1 MIRVLICDDEPLAR
15 NRLRR
20 MLEKIPATLCVG
32 EAENGEELLQQIPE
46 QRPDLILL
54 DIRMPGMD
62 GLQAAARLSESDNSP
77 AIIFCTA
84 YDEHAMAAFKVNA
97 IDYLLKPV
105 RQEDLEKALQKAA
118 RVNKAQLASVLRE
131 LGEEPESPGEGDKKV
146 REYISARSRRGIE
159 LIPVNDVR
167 YFLADQKYVT
177 VRHSQ
182 GETLLDE
189 TLKDLEEEFGS
200 RFVRIHRN
208 ALVALAWVEGL
219 EQRNNQ
225 AQLRLQGIEER
236 LTVSR
241 RHSSAIKRI
250 LQSL

>member
-15 NRLRR
+15 DRLRR
-20 MLEKIPATLCVG
+20 MLEKVPATLCVG
-32 EAENGEELLQQIPE
+32 EAENGQALLQQVP
-46 QRPDLILL
+46 QVHPDLILL

-62 GLQAAARLSESDNSP
+62 GLQVASRLSESDNPP
-77 AIIFCTA
+77 AIVFCTA
-84 YDEHAMAAFKVNA
+84 YDQHAIEAFKVNA
-97 IDYLLKPV
+97 MDYLLKPV
-105 RQEDLEKALQKAA
+105 RQEDLEAALNKAG
-118 RVNKAQLASVLRE
+118 RINKAQMNAVRE
-131 LGEEPESPGEGDKKV
+131 DSGDGSAEGNGE

-159 LIPVNDVR
+159 LIPVADVR

-189 TLKDLEEEFGS
+189 TLKDLETEFGD
-200 RFVRIHRN
+200 RFVRVHRN
-208 ALVALAWVEGL
+208 ALVAINYVEGM
-219 EQRNNQ
+219 EHKGSQY
-225 AQLRLQGIEER
+225 QLRLQGIDER

-241 RHSSAIKRI
+241 RHASAVKKL

>member
-15 NRLRR
+15 DRLRR
-20 MLEKIPATLCVG
+20 MLEKVPETVCVG
-32 EAENGEELLQQIPE
+32 EADNGEELLEQIP
-46 QRPDLILL
+46 QLRPDLILL

-62 GLQAAARLSESDNSP
+62 GLQAAARLSESDNPP

-84 YDEHAMAAFKVNA
+84 YDEHAIEAFKVNA

-105 RQEDLEKALQKAA
+105 RQEDLEKALQKAS
-118 RVNKAQLASVLRE
+118 RVNKAQLATVRRE
-131 LGEEPESPGEGDKKV
+131 LGEEVPESDDARKA

-159 LIPVNDVR
+159 LIPVGDVR

-189 TLKDLEEEFGS
+189 TLKDLEDEFGD
-200 RFVRIHRN
+200 RFVRVHRN
-208 ALVALAWVEGL
+208 ALVALAYVEGL

-225 AQLRLQGIEER
+225 HQLKLQGVDER
-236 LTVSR
+236 LIVSR
-241 RHSSAIKRI
+241 RHATAIKRM

>member
-15 NRLRR
+15 DRMRR

-32 EAENGEELLQQIPE
+32 EAENGQELLEMVPRVHPE
-46 QRPDLILL
+46 LILL

-62 GLQAAARLSESDNSP
+62 GLQAASRLSDGDNPP

-84 YDEHAMAAFKVNA
+84 YDEHAIEAFKVNA
-97 IDYLLKPV
+97 VDYLLKPV
-105 RQEDLEKALQKAA
+105 RQEDLEGALSKAS
-118 RVNKAQLASVLRE
+118 RINKAQMSAVRKE
-131 LGEEPESPGEGDKKV
+131 LGEEHDPDSSE

-159 LIPVNDVR
+159 LIPVADVR

-189 TLKDLEEEFGS
+189 TLKDLETEFGE
-200 RFVRIHRN
+200 RFFRIHRN
-208 ALVALAWVEGL
+208 ALVALDYVEGM
-219 EQRNNQ
+219 EHKGSQY
-225 AQLRLQGIEER
+225 QLRIQGIAER

-241 RHSSAIKRI
+241 RHASAVKKL
-250 LQSL
+250 LQRL

>member
-20 MLEKIPATLCVG
+20 MLEKIPETLCVG
-32 EAENGEELLQQIPE
+32 EAENGEELLQMIP
-46 QRPDLILL
+46 QQHPDLILL

-62 GLQAAARLSESDNSP
+62 GLEAARQLAESDNPP
-77 AIIFCTA
+77 AIVFCTA
-84 YDEHAMAAFKVNA
+84 YDDHAIAAFKVNA

-105 RQEDLEKALQKAA
+105 RQEDLEKSLQKAS
-118 RVNKAQLASVLRE
+118 RINKAQLAVVRKEQADPQQGDSD
-131 LGEEPESPGEGDKKV
+131 EPKI

-159 LIPVNDVR
+159 LIPVGDVR

-177 VRHSQ
+177 ARHSQ

-189 TLKDLEEEFGS
+189 TLKDLEDEFGD
-200 RFVRIHRN
+200 RFIRIHRN

-225 AQLRLQGIEER
+225 AQLRLQGVEER
-236 LTVSR
+236 LVVSR
-241 RHSSAIKRI
+241 RHSAAIKKL
-250 LQSL
+250 LQAL

>member
-15 NRLRR
+15 DRLRR
-20 MLEKIPATLCVG
+20 MLEKIPETVCVG
-32 EAENGEELLQQIPE
+32 EADNGEELLEQIP
-46 QRPDLILL
+46 QLRPDLILL

-62 GLQAAARLSESDNSP
+62 GLQAAARLSESDNPP
-77 AIIFCTA
+77 AIVFCTA
-84 YDEHAMAAFKVNA
+84 YDEHAIAAFRVNA

-105 RQEDLEKALQKAA
+105 RLEDLEKALHKAS
-118 RVNKAQLASVLRE
+118 RINKAQMAAVRRE
-131 LGEEPESPGEGDKKV
+131 MGDEVAEDQDGKKV

-159 LIPVNDVR
+159 LIPVGDVR

-189 TLKDLEEEFGS
+189 TLKDLEDEFGD
-200 RFVRIHRN
+200 RFIRVHRN
-208 ALVALAWVEGL
+208 ALVALAYVEGL

-225 AQLRLQGIEER
+225 HQLKLQGVDER

-241 RHSSAIKRI
+241 RHASAIKRI

>member
-15 NRLRR
+15 DRLRR

-32 EAENGEELLQQIPE
+32 EAENGEDLLRQVPDL
-46 QRPDLILL
+46 RPDLILL

-62 GLQAAARLSESDNSP
+62 GLKAASRLGESDNPP
-77 AIIFCTA
+77 ALVFCTA
-84 YDEHAMAAFKVNA
+84 YDEHAIAAFKVNA

-105 RQEDLEKALQKAA
+105 RQEDLEKALHKAS
-118 RVNKAQLASVLRE
+118 RINKAQLATVRKE
-131 LGEEPESPGEGDKKV
+131 LGDDSNDGPNGKKA

-159 LIPVNDVR
+159 LIPVADVR

-189 TLKDLEEEFGS
+189 TLKELEDEFGE
-200 RFVRIHRN
+200 RFVRVHRN
-208 ALVALAWVEGL
+208 ALVALAYVEGL
-219 EQRNNQ
+219 ETRNNQ
-225 AQLRLQGIEER
+225 QQLRVQGVPER

-241 RHSSAIKRI
+241 RHAASVKKL
-250 LQSL
+250 LQNL

>member
-15 NRLRR
+15 DRLRR
-20 MLEKIPATLCVG
+20 MLEKVPATLCVG
-32 EAENGEELLQQIPE
+32 EAEHGQELLEMVPQAH
-46 QRPDLILL
+46 PDLILL

-62 GLQAAARLSESDNSP
+62 GLQAASRLSDGDSPP

-84 YDEHAMAAFKVNA
+84 YDEHAIEAFKVNA
-97 IDYLLKPV
+97 VDYLMKPV
-105 RQEDLEKALQKAA
+105 RQEDLEAALNKAS
-118 RVNKAQLASVLRE
+118 RINKAQMNAVRRE
-131 LGEEPESPGEGDKKV
+131 LGEDTPAESGE

-159 LIPVNDVR
+159 LIPVADVR

-189 TLKDLEEEFGS
+189 TLKDLETEFGE
-200 RFVRIHRN
+200 RFLRIHRN
-208 ALVALAWVEGL
+208 ALVALNYIEGL
-219 EQRNNQ
+219 EHRGNQ
-225 AQLRLQGIEER
+225 YQLRIQGIEER

-241 RHSSAIKRI
+241 RHASAVKKL

>member
-15 NRLRR
+15 DRLRR
-20 MLEKIPATLCVG
+20 MLEKIPETLCVG
-32 EAENGEELLQQIPE
+32 EAENGEELLEQIP
-46 QRPDLILL
+46 QLRPDLILL

-62 GLQAAARLSESDNSP
+62 GLQAAARLSESDNPP

-84 YDEHAMAAFKVNA
+84 YDEHAIAAFKVNA

-105 RQEDLEKALQKAA
+105 RQEDLEKALQKAS
-118 RVNKAQLASVLRE
+118 RVNKAQLATVRRE
-131 LGEEPESPGEGDKKV
+131 LGETEGEGPNGKQV

-159 LIPVNDVR
+159 LIPVGDVR

-189 TLKDLEEEFGS
+189 TLKDLEDEFGD
-200 RFVRIHRN
+200 RFVRVHRN
-208 ALVALAWVEGL
+208 ALVALAYVEGL

-225 AQLRLQGIEER
+225 HQLKLQGVDER

-241 RHSSAIKRI
+241 RHATAIKRM
-250 LQSL
+250 LQNL

>member
-15 NRLRR
+15 DRMRR
-20 MLEKIPATLCVG
+20 MLEKIPATVCLG
-32 EAENGEELLQQIPE
+32 EAENGEELLE
-46 QRPDLILL
+46 QVPRLHPDLILL

-62 GLQAAARLSESDNSP
+62 GLKAASRLSESDNPP
-77 AIIFCTA
+77 AIVFCTA
-84 YDEHAMAAFKVNA
+84 YDEHAIAAFKVNA

-105 RQEDLEKALQKAA
+105 RQEDLEKALHKAA
-118 RVNKAQLASVLRE
+118 RVNKAQMAAVRRE
-131 LGEEPESPGEGDKKV
+131 MGEDTPVDADGKKE

-159 LIPVNDVR
+159 LIPVADVR

-189 TLKDLEEEFGS
+189 TLKELEDEFGD
-200 RFVRIHRN
+200 RFVRVHRN
-208 ALVALAWVEGL
+208 ALVALAYVEGL
-219 EQRNNQ
+219 EHRNNQ
-225 AQLRLQGIEER
+225 HQLRLQGVPER

-241 RHSSAIKRI
+241 RHASAIKK
-250 LQSL
+250 LLHSL

>member
-15 NRLRR
+15 DRLRR
-20 MLEKIPATLCVG
+20 MLEKIPETLCVG
-32 EAENGEELLQQIPE
+32 EAENGENLLELVPE
-46 QRPDLILL
+46 ARPDLILL

-62 GLQAAARLSESDNSP
+62 GLQAAARLAESDNPP
-77 AIIFCTA
+77 AIVFCTA
-84 YDEHAMAAFKVNA
+84 YDEHAIAAFKVNA

-105 RQEDLEKALQKAA
+105 RQDDLEKALQKAS
-118 RVNKAQLASVLRE
+118 RVNKAQLAVVRRE
-131 LGEEPESPGEGDKKV
+131 LGEPEADGQGKKA

-159 LIPVNDVR
+159 LIPVGDVR

-189 TLKDLEEEFGS
+189 TLKNLEDEFGD
-200 RFVRIHRN
+200 RFIRVHRN
-208 ALVALAWVEGL
+208 ALVALAYVEGM

-225 AQLRLQGIEER
+225 HQLRLQGVSER

-241 RHSSAIKRI
+241 RHASAIKRI
-250 LQSL
+250 LQNL

>member
-15 NRLRR
+15 DRLRR

-32 EAENGEELLQQIPE
+32 EAENGEDLLRQVPDL
-46 QRPDLILL
+46 RPDLILL

-62 GLQAAARLSESDNSP
+62 GLKAASRLGESDNPP
-77 AIIFCTA
+77 ALVFCTA
-84 YDEHAMAAFKVNA
+84 YDEHAIAAFKVNA

-105 RQEDLEKALQKAA
+105 RQEDLEKALHKAS
-118 RVNKAQLASVLRE
+118 RINKAQLATVRKE
-131 LGEEPESPGEGDKKV
+131 LGDDSNDDPNGKKA

-159 LIPVNDVR
+159 LIPVADVR

-189 TLKDLEEEFGS
+189 TLKELEDEFGE
-200 RFVRIHRN
+200 RFVRVHRN
-208 ALVALAWVEGL
+208 ALVALAYVEGL
-219 EQRNNQ
+219 ETRNNQ
-225 AQLRLQGIEER
+225 QQLRVQGVPER

-241 RHSSAIKRI
+241 RHAASVKKL
-250 LQSL
+250 LQNL

>member
-15 NRLRR
+15 DRLRR
-20 MLEKIPATLCVG
+20 MLEKVPATLCVG
-32 EAENGEELLQQIPE
+32 EAENGQELLEMVPQAH
-46 QRPDLILL
+46 PDLILL

-62 GLQAAARLSESDNSP
+62 GLQAASRLSDGENPP
-77 AIIFCTA
+77 AIVFCTA
-84 YDEHAMAAFKVNA
+84 YDEHAIEAFKVNA
-97 IDYLLKPV
+97 VDYLMKPV
-105 RQEDLEKALQKAA
+105 RLEDLETALNKAG
-118 RVNKAQLASVLRE
+118 RINKAQMNAVRRE
-131 LGEEPESPGEGDKKV
+131 MGDESNPEGGE

-159 LIPVNDVR
+159 LIPVADVR

-189 TLKDLEEEFGS
+189 TLKDLETEFGD
-200 RFVRIHRN
+200 RFLRIHRN
-208 ALVALAWVEGL
+208 ALVALNYIEGM
-219 EQRNNQ
+219 EHKGNQ
-225 AQLRLQGIEER
+225 YQLRIQGIEER

-241 RHSSAIKRI
+241 RHASAVKKL

>member
-15 NRLRR
+15 DRLRR
-20 MLEKIPATLCVG
+20 MLEKIPETLCVG
-32 EAENGEELLQQIPE
+32 EAENGEELLEQIP
-46 QRPDLILL
+46 QLRPDLILL

-62 GLQAAARLSESDNSP
+62 GLQAAARLSESDNPP

-84 YDEHAMAAFKVNA
+84 YDEHAIAAFKVNA

-105 RQEDLEKALQKAA
+105 RQDDLEKALQKAS
-118 RVNKAQLASVLRE
+118 RVNKAQLATVRKE
-131 LGEEPESPGEGDKKV
+131 MGETEGEGLNGKQA

-159 LIPVNDVR
+159 LIPVGDVR

-189 TLKDLEEEFGS
+189 TLKDLEDEFGD
-200 RFVRIHRN
+200 RFVRVHRN
-208 ALVALAWVEGL
+208 ALVALAYVEGL

-225 AQLRLQGIEER
+225 HQLRLQGVDER

-241 RHSSAIKRI
+241 RHATAIKRM

>member
-15 NRLRR
+15 DRLRR
-20 MLEKIPATLCVG
+20 MLEKIPATVCVG
-32 EAENGEELLQQIPE
+32 EAENGQELLE
-46 QRPDLILL
+46 QVPALNPDLILL

-62 GLQAAARLSESDNSP
+62 GLQAASRLSESENPP

-84 YDEHAMAAFKVNA
+84 YDEHAIEAFKVNA
-97 IDYLLKPV
+97 VDYLLKPV
-105 RQEDLEKALQKAA
+105 RQDDLEHALSKSS
-118 RVNKAQLASVLRE
+118 RLNKAQMHAVRKE
-131 LGEEPESPGEGDKKV
+131 MGDETESDQHE

-159 LIPVNDVR
+159 LIPVADVR

-189 TLKDLEEEFGS
+189 TLKDLELEFGD
-200 RFVRIHRN
+200 RFLRIHRN
-208 ALVALAWVEGL
+208 ALVALDYVEGMEL
-219 EQRNNQ
+219 NAGQY
-225 AQLRLQGIEER
+225 QLRIQGIEER

-241 RHSSAIKRI
+241 RHASAVKKL

>member
-15 NRLRR
+15 DRLRR
-20 MLEKIPATLCVG
+20 MLEKIPETLWVG
-32 EAENGEELLQQIPE
+32 EAENGEELLQQIP
-46 QRPDLILL
+46 QLRPDLILL

-62 GLQAAARLSESDNSP
+62 GLQAAARLSESDNPP

-84 YDEHAMAAFKVNA
+84 YDEHAIAAFKVNA

-105 RQEDLEKALQKAA
+105 RQDDLEKALQKAS
-118 RVNKAQLASVLRE
+118 RVNKAQLATVRRE
-131 LGEEPESPGEGDKKV
+131 LGDDGIATEDSQKA

-159 LIPVNDVR
+159 LIPVGDVR

-189 TLKDLEEEFGS
+189 TLKDLEDEFGD
-200 RFVRIHRN
+200 RFVRVHRN
-208 ALVALAWVEGL
+208 ALVALAYVEGL

-225 AQLRLQGIEER
+225 HQLKLQGVDER

-241 RHSSAIKRI
+241 RHATAIKRM
-250 LQSL
+250 LQNL

>member
-15 NRLRR
+15 DRMRR
-20 MLEKIPATLCVG
+20 MLEKIPSTLCVG
-32 EAENGEELLQQIPE
+32 EAENGEELLQQVPDLH
-46 QRPDLILL
+46 PDLILL

-62 GLQAAARLSESDNSP
+62 GLKAASRLSEGDSPP
-77 AIIFCTA
+77 AIVFCTA
-84 YDEHAMAAFKVNA
+84 YDEHAIAAFKVNA

-105 RQEDLEKALQKAA
+105 RQDDLEKALHKAS
-118 RVNKAQLASVLRE
+118 RVNKPQLAAVRRE
-131 LGEEPESPGEGDKKV
+131 MGEEVDEEPNGQKV

-159 LIPVNDVR
+159 LIPVADVR

-189 TLKDLEEEFGS
+189 TLKELEDEFGD
-200 RFVRIHRN
+200 RFVRVHRN
-208 ALVALAWVEGL
+208 ALVALAYVEGM

-225 AQLRLQGIEER
+225 HQLKLQGVPER

-241 RHSSAIKRI
+241 RHASSIKKL

>member
-15 NRLRR
+15 DRLRR
-20 MLEKIPATLCVG
+20 MLEKVPATVCVG
-32 EAENGEELLQQIPE
+32 EAEHGQELLELVPAA
-46 QRPDLILL
+46 RPDLILL

-62 GLQAAARLSESDNSP
+62 GLQAASRLTETENPP
-77 AIIFCTA
+77 AIVFCTA
-84 YDEHAMAAFKVNA
+84 YDEHAIEAFRVNA
-97 IDYLLKPV
+97 VDYLMKPV
-105 RQEDLEKALQKAA
+105 RQEDLEAALQKAG
-118 RVNKAQLASVLRE
+118 RINKAQMNAVRKE
-131 LGEEPESPGEGDKKV
+131 LGGVDDPDRDG

-159 LIPVNDVR
+159 LIPVADVR

-189 TLKDLEEEFGS
+189 TLKDLENEFGD
-200 RFVRIHRN
+200 RFLRIHRN
-208 ALVALAWVEGL
+208 ALVALNYVEGM
-219 EQRNNQ
+219 EHKGNQ
-225 AQLRLQGIEER
+225 YQLRIQGIPER

-241 RHSSAIKRI
+241 RHASAVKKL

>member
-15 NRLRR
+15 DRLRR
-20 MLEKIPATLCVG
+20 MLEKVPATLCVG
-32 EAENGEELLQQIPE
+32 EAENGQELLEMVPKVY
-46 QRPDLILL
+46 PDLILL

-62 GLQAAARLSESDNSP
+62 GLQAASRLSDSDSPP

-84 YDEHAMAAFKVNA
+84 YDEHAIEAFKVNA
-97 IDYLLKPV
+97 VDYLMKPV
-105 RQEDLEKALQKAA
+105 RQDDLEAALHKAG
-118 RVNKAQLASVLRE
+118 RINKAQMNAVRRE
-131 LGEEPESPGEGDKKV
+131 LGDDSDPDNKE

-159 LIPVNDVR
+159 LIPVADVR

-189 TLKDLEEEFGS
+189 TLKDLETEFGD
-200 RFVRIHRN
+200 RFLRIHRN
-208 ALVALAWVEGL
+208 ALVALDYVEGM
-219 EQRNNQ
+219 EHKGNQ
-225 AQLRLQGIEER
+225 YQLRIQGIDER

-241 RHSSAIKRI
+241 RHASAVKKL

>member
-15 NRLRR
+15 DRLRR
-20 MLEKIPATLCVG
+20 MLEKVPATLCVG
-32 EAENGEELLQQIPE
+32 EAEHGQELLEMVPQAH
-46 QRPDLILL
+46 PDLILL

-62 GLQAAARLSESDNSP
+62 GLQAASRLSDGDSPP

-84 YDEHAMAAFKVNA
+84 YDEHAIEAFKVNA
-97 IDYLLKPV
+97 VDYLMKPV
-105 RQEDLEKALQKAA
+105 RQEDLEAALNKAS
-118 RVNKAQLASVLRE
+118 RINKAQMNAVRRE
-131 LGEEPESPGEGDKKV
+131 LGEDTPTESGE

-159 LIPVNDVR
+159 LIPVADVR

-189 TLKDLEEEFGS
+189 TLKDLETEFGE
-200 RFVRIHRN
+200 RFLRIHRN
-208 ALVALAWVEGL
+208 ALVALNYIEGL
-219 EQRNNQ
+219 EHRGNQ
-225 AQLRLQGIEER
+225 YQLRIQGIEER

-241 RHSSAIKRI
+241 RHASAVKKL